1 MIQLH
6 PPCSGMPLAFVILL
20 VVVEVMALCRPL
32 MPVRGIRAVVVAAC
46 MLATLVA
53 FLTGYQASSG
63 TSELSEVQKEVLS
76 IHHSLGKLLL
86 CNVVLLGTWCFV
98 LAVAKER
105 LRTWRAL
112 YLLALVIQLTLT
124 AWVGFLGGELVF
136 RHGVGLYRGASAPP
150 SST

>member
-20 VVVEVMALCRPL
+20 VAVEVVAWCRPL
-32 MPVRGIRAVVVAAC
+32 MPVRGIRAVLVAAC
-46 MLATLVA
+46 VVATLAA

-76 IHHSLGKLLL
+76 IHHTLGKLLL

-105 LRTWRAL
+105 LGTWRAL
-112 YLLALVIQLTLT
+112 YLLTLVIQCVLTV
-124 AWVGFLGGELVF
+124 WVGFLGGELVF
-136 RHGVGLYRGASAPP
+136 HHGVGLYRGASAPP
-150 SST
+150 ART